1 MIRERPDGRWEARI
15 TLPDGRL
22 KSVYAATRRKVLAKR
37 DELQRAVEAG
47 LPLSDE
53 KLTVAAYLDEWLVA
67 IQPTVRDTTYQRHI
81 EFVRLHIVPALG
93 NVRLSKLTARQV
105 QDFYAERLRSGLSPT
120 TVNHLHATLHKAL
133 GAAVRMDLVARN
145 VSALALVPP
154 AARHEIRPLSPE
166 QARRF
171 VEVVAGERD
180 EALFVLALT
189 SGMRQGEILALRWRD
204 VDLEHRTLHVR
215 FSIHQHRQT
224 GEWALTEPKTARS
237 RRQIAL
243 SRLAVA
249 ALEKHHARQED
260 LRRMVGGVGPAAQED
275 ERWCDLVFPDADGGP
290 RPADSVYHQ
299 LRRMLAGAGLP
310 RIRFHDLR
318 HTCATLLLKARVDAK
333 VVADLLGHASVAIT
347 LDIYAHVLPDML
359 RDAVAAITAAL
370 DTPIRPGGAV
380 GTPGTRGREVVA
392 VADLVPQIVCPHCG
406 VPISGATSG
415 ATSGGAAGSAP
426 LIEQRVPGEKASRAS
441 ERANDEDQD
450 RDP

>member
-1 MIRERPDGRWEARI
+1 MAKSGRRGNGDGMIRERPDGRWEARI

-22 KSVYAATRRKVLAKR
+22 KSVYAATRRKVLSKR
-37 DELQRAVEAG
+37 DELQRAVDAG
-47 LPLSDE
+47 LPLADE
-53 KLTVAAYLDEWLVA
+53 KLTVAAYLEEWLAA

-81 EFVRLHIVPALG
+81 EFVRLHITPALG
-93 NVRLSKLTARQV
+93 DVRLARLTARQV
-105 QDFYAERLRSGLSPT
+105 QEFYAERLRSGLSPT
-120 TVNHLHATLHKAL
+120 TVNHMHATLHKAL
-133 GAAVRMDLVARN
+133 GAAVRMDLVPRN

-166 QARRF
+166 QARAF
-171 VEVVAGERD
+171 VEAVSGERD

-249 ALEKHHARQED
+249 SLERHRARQEE
-260 LRRMVGGVGPAAQED
+260 LRALMGGMSVTEGQAD
-275 ERWCDLVFPDADGGP
+275 ERWRDLVFTDANGQP
-290 RPADSVYHQ
+290 RSAGSVYHQ
-299 LRRMLAGAGLP
+299 LERILRDAGLP

-370 DTPIRPGGAV
+370 DSRPA
-380 GTPGTRGREVVA
+380 GREIVA
-392 VADLVPQIVCPHCG
+392 ELLPHIVCPNCG
-406 VPISGATSG
+406 VPIT
-415 ATSGGAAGSAP
+415 GGAAP
-426 LIEQRVPGEKASRAS
+426 LIEQAS
-441 ERANDEDQD
+441 EQASDEVQD
-450 RDP
+450 RES

>member
-1 MIRERPDGRWEARI
+1 MWTVVSPAYVKGSGCSVAKSGRRGNGDGMIRERPDGRWEARI

-22 KSVYAATRRKVLAKR
+22 KSVYAATRRKVLSKR
-37 DELQRAVEAG
+37 DELQRAIDQG
-47 LPLSDE
+47 LPLADE
-53 KLTVAAYLDEWLVA
+53 KLTVTAYLEEWLTA

-93 NVRLSKLTARQV
+93 DVRLARLTARQV

-133 GAAVRMDLVARN
+133 GAAVRMDLVPRN

-154 AARHEIRPLSPE
+154 AARHEIRPLSPDE
-166 QARRF
+166 ARRF
-171 VEVVAGERD
+171 VAAVAGERD

-224 GEWALTEPKTARS
+224 GAWALTEPKTARS

-249 ALEKHHARQED
+249 ALEQHQARQEE
-260 LRRMVGGVGPAAQED
+260 LRRVMGASVTDAQPD
-275 ERWCDLVFPDADGGP
+275 ERWRDLVFPNASGGP
-290 RPADSVYHQ
+290 RSAGSVYHQ
-299 LRRMLAGAGLP
+299 LERILRGAGLP

-370 DTPIRPGGAV
+370 EAPGA
-380 GTPGTRGREVVA
+380 GREVVA
-392 VADLVPQIVCPHCG
+392 ELVPRIICPRCG
-406 VPISGATSG
+406 VPIA
-415 ATSGGAAGSAP
+415 GGAAP
-426 LIEQRVPGEKASRAS
+426 LVEQTGERAS
-441 ERANDEDQD
+441 SEDQD
-450 RDP
+450 RVS